1 MTHLPNE
8 GPLVTPTPDARRAA
22 LDTYRRHVNKSSA
35 ALVELLGAPLPER
48 AEGTRLYDADG
59 TEYLDCAGFGV
70 NLIGHRHP
78 AVIAAVKAQLDA
90 SPLVSRPLISR
101 VTAEGAA
108 ALAAVAPAGLDHVYL
123 TNSGAEAVE
132 VALKLARLQGRTR
145 VIAMRDGFHG
155 KTFGALSVTGR
166 PAYRTP
172 FEPLLP
178 GVEFAAFGDLDDLAR
193 RLTHDAERTVV
204 IAEPILGEGG
214 VRVPPTGWL
223 AAVRELCTRTG
234 ALLILDEIQTGLGR
248 VGGWWAADAEQVVPD
263 ILLSG
268 KILSG
273 GVMPIGA
280 VIATDEV
287 FRPLDDD
294 PMLHSSTF
302 AGNPLAAAA
311 VTATLGVL
319 RDEDLVTRSTELGE
333 QLRDM
338 VAVTMAEHCPGLVA
352 EVRGRGLLIGIDFA
366 SSDLAVEYLMEL
378 LARRVVPSYSLN
390 KYNVLRL
397 TPPATLTA
405 ADLDFLWDAMTGA
418 AREVGRRRARASR
431 RPTVRTNPR
440 TNPPTHLTAV
450 PTPDPVQNEEFPCA
464 S

>member
-1 MTHLPNE
+1 MS
-8 GPLVTPTPDARRAA
+8 PTTDRRTA
-22 LDTYRRHVNKSSA
+22 LDRYRRHVNKSSA

-48 AEGTRLYDADG
+48 AEGNHVYDADG
-59 TEYLDCAGFGV
+59 VRYLDCAGFGV

-78 AVIAAVKAQLDA
+78 TVIDAVKRQLDA
-90 SPLVSRPLISR
+90 SPLVSKPLISR
-101 VTAEGAA
+101 VTAEAA
-108 ALAAVAPAGLDHVYL
+108 EALASVAPAGLDHVYL

-132 VALKLARLQGRTR
+132 VALKLARLHGRTR
-145 VIAMRDGFHG
+145 VVAMRDGFHG

-166 PAYRTP
+166 PAYRAP

-178 GVEFAAFGDLDDLAR
+178 DVEFAAFGDIDDLAR
-193 RLTHDAERTVV
+193 LLAAEGERTCV

-214 VRVPPTGWL
+214 VRVPPRGWL

-248 VGGWWAADAEQVVPD
+248 VGAWWAADEENVVPD

-273 GVMPIGA
+273 GVVPVGA
-280 VIATDEV
+280 VLATDDV

-302 AGNPLAAAA
+302 AGSPLAAAA
-311 VTATLGVL
+311 VTATLSVL
-319 RDEDLVTRSTELGE
+319 RTENLIQRSADLGI
-333 QLRDM
+333 QLSGM
-338 VAVTMAEHCPGLVA
+338 VRGILAEHCPGLVA
-352 EVRGRGLLIGIDFA
+352 EVRGQGLLLGMDFT
-366 SSDLAVEYLMEL
+366 SSDLAVEFLMEL
-378 LARRVVPSYSLN
+378 IARRVVPSYSLN

-405 ADLDFLWDAMTGA
+405 QDVAELGEALAGA
-418 AREVGRRRARASR
+418 AHEVGRRRSSQPTLHGAPRVPAARTRNPIPAQPH
-431 RPTVRTNPR
+431 PT
-440 TNPPTHLTAV
+440 
-450 PTPDPVQNEEFPCA
+450 QEYPCA

>member
-1 MTHLPNE
+1 
-8 GPLVTPTPDARRAA
+8 
-22 LDTYRRHVNKSSA
+22 VNKSSA

-48 AEGTRLYDADG
+48 AQGNHIYDADG
-59 TEYLDCAGFGV
+59 NRYLDCAGFGV

-78 AVIAAVKAQLDA
+78 TVIDAVKRQLDA
-90 SPLVSRPLISR
+90 SPLVSKPLISR
-101 VTAEGAA
+101 VTADAAA
-108 ALAAVAPAGLDHVYL
+108 ALAQVAPAGLDHVYL

-132 VALKLARLQGRTR
+132 VALKLARLHGRTR

-166 PAYRTP
+166 PAYRAP

-178 GVEFAAFGDLDDLAR
+178 GVEFATFGDIDDLAR
-193 RLTHDAERTVV
+193 RLTADGERTCV

-214 VRVPPTGWL
+214 VHVPPAGWL
-223 AAVRELCTRTG
+223 TAVRELCTRTG

-248 VGGWWAADAEQVVPD
+248 VGAWWAAGTEGVVPD

-273 GVMPIGA
+273 GVVPVGA
-280 VIATDEV
+280 VLATDEV

-302 AGNPLAAAA
+302 AGSPLAAAA
-311 VTATLGVL
+311 VTATLSVL
-319 RDEDLVTRSTELGE
+319 RDENLIQRSAELGT
-333 QLRDM
+333 QLSA
-338 VAVTMAEHCPGLVA
+338 AVRGILAAHCPGLVA
-352 EVRGRGLLIGIDFA
+352 EVRGRGLLIGMDFV
-366 SSDLAVEYLMEL
+366 SSDLAVEFLMEL
-378 LARRVVPSYSLN
+378 IARRVVPSYSLN
-390 KYNVLRL
+390 KYNVLRF
-397 TPPATLTA
+397 TPPATLA
-405 ADLDFLWDAMTGA
+405 ADDVDELCEALTGA

-431 RPTVRTNPR
+431 IPTVRS
-440 TNPPTHLTAV
+440 THSA
-450 PTPDPVQNEEFPCA
+450 EEFPCA

>member
-1 MTHLPNE
+1 M
-8 GPLVTPTPDARRAA
+8 PDRDRRSA
-22 LDTYRRHVNKSSA
+22 LEKYRRHVNKSSA

-48 AEGTRLYDADG
+48 AEGTRIWDADG
-59 TEYLDCAGFGV
+59 VEYLDCAGFGV

-78 AVIAAVKAQLDA
+78 TVIEAVKRQLDE

-101 VTAEGAA
+101 VTADAA
-108 ALAAVAPAGLDHVYL
+108 EALAAVAPAGLEHVYL

-132 VALKLARLQGRTR
+132 VALKLARLHGRTR

-166 PAYRTP
+166 PAYRAP

-178 GVEFAAFGDLDDLAR
+178 GVEFATFGDIDDLER
-193 RLTHDAERTVV
+193 RLATDGERTCVLL
-204 IAEPILGEGG
+204 EPILGEGG
-214 VRVPPTGWL
+214 VRIPPRGWL
-223 AAVRELCTRTG
+223 AAVRECCTRTG
-234 ALLILDEIQTGLGR
+234 AMLVLDEIQTGLGR
-248 VGGWWAADAEQVVPD
+248 VGSWWAADTEGVVPD

-273 GVMPIGA
+273 GVMPVGA
-280 VIATDEV
+280 VLATDEV

-302 AGNPLAAAA
+302 AGNPMAAAA
-311 VTATLGVL
+311 VAATISVL
-319 RDEDLVTRSTELGE
+319 RTENLIQRSADLGSRLQGMVRS
-333 QLRDM
+333 
-338 VAVTMAEHCPGLVA
+338 VVAEHCPGLVA
-352 EVRGRGLLIGIDFA
+352 EVRGRGLLIGMDFVA
-366 SSDLAVEYLMEL
+366 SDLAVEFLMEL
-378 LARRVVPSYSLN
+378 LVRRVVPSYSLN

-405 ADLDFLWDAMTGA
+405 QDMADLRDALTGA
-418 AREVGRRRARASR
+418 AREVGRRHSAPSAVAR
-431 RPTVRTNPR
+431 PN
-440 TNPPTHLTAV
+440 V
-450 PTPDPVQNEEFPCA
+450 PSAPINEEYPCA

>member
-1 MTHLPNE
+1 M
-8 GPLVTPTPDARRAA
+8 DATTGRRAT
-22 LDTYRRHVNKSSA
+22 LDRYRRHVNKSSA

-48 AEGTRLYDADG
+48 AEGNHIYDADG
-59 TEYLDCAGFGV
+59 VRFLDCAGFGV

-78 AVIAAVKAQLDA
+78 TVIDAVKRQLDA

-101 VTAEGAA
+101 VTADAAA
-108 ALAAVAPAGLDHVYL
+108 ALAQVAPAGLDHVYL

-132 VALKLARLQGRTR
+132 VALKLARLHGRTR
-145 VIAMRDGFHG
+145 IIAMRDGFHG

-178 GVEFAAFGDLDDLAR
+178 GVEFAAFGDIDDLSR
-193 RLTHDAERTVV
+193 RLATEGERTCVL
-204 IAEPILGEGG
+204 AEPILGEGG
-214 VRVPPTGWL
+214 VHVPPPGWL

-248 VGGWWAADAEQVVPD
+248 VGAWWAADLENVVPD

-273 GVMPIGA
+273 GVVPVGA
-280 VIATDEV
+280 VLATDEV

-302 AGNPLAAAA
+302 AGSPLAAAA
-311 VTATLGVL
+311 VTATLSVL
-319 RDEDLVTRSTELGE
+319 QDENLIQRSADLGADMST
-333 QLRDM
+333 M
-338 VAVTMAEHCPGLVA
+338 VRGILAEDCPGLVA
-352 EVRGRGLLIGIDFA
+352 DVRGRGLLIGMDFV
-366 SSDLAVEYLMEL
+366 SSDLAVEFLMEL
-378 LARRVVPSYSLN
+378 IARRVVPSYSLN
-390 KYNVLRL
+390 RYNVLRL

-405 ADLDFLWDAMTGA
+405 QDMADLQEALTGA

-431 RPTVRTNPR
+431 VPARPSSPARPPSTVLPVRSGSNQPARPT
-440 TNPPTHLTAV
+440 
-450 PTPDPVQNEEFPCA
+450 EEYPCA

>member
-1 MTHLPNE
+1 MSAPTAPTTTTDRR
-8 GPLVTPTPDARRAA
+8 VT
-22 LDTYRRHVNKSSA
+22 LDVYRRHVNKSSA

-48 AEGTRLYDADG
+48 ADGTRIQDTDG
-59 TEYLDCAGFGV
+59 VEYLDCAGFGV

-78 AVIAAVKAQLDA
+78 TVIRAVKDQLDA
-90 SPLVSRPLISR
+90 SPLVSRPLISP
-101 VTAEGAA
+101 VTAQAA
-108 ALAAVAPAGLDHVYL
+108 QALSAVAPPGLDHVYL

-178 GVEFAAFGDLDDLAR
+178 GVEFAGFGDIDDLAG
-193 RLTHDAERTVV
+193 RLQRDGERTVV

-248 VGGWWAADAEQVVPD
+248 VGAWWAAETEQVVPD

-273 GVMPIGA
+273 GVVPVGA
-280 VIATDEV
+280 VLATDQV

-302 AGNPLAAAA
+302 AGSPLAAAA
-311 VTATLGVL
+311 VTATLAVL
-319 RDEDLVTRSTELGE
+319 RDEDLIRRSAALGVE
-333 QLRDM
+333 ISGM
-338 VAVTMAEHCPGLVA
+338 VRTILAEHCPGLVA
-352 EVRGRGLLIGIDFA
+352 EVRGRGLLIGIDFNT
-366 SSDLAVEYLMEL
+366 SDLAVEFLMEL

-405 ADLDFLWDAMTGA
+405 ADLIFLQDALTGA

-431 RPTVRTNPR
+431 LPSPRPARPAGSTTE
-440 TNPPTHLTAV
+440 TTT
-450 PTPDPVQNEEFPCA
+450 TQEIPCA

>member
-1 MTHLPNE
+1 MTA
-8 GPLVTPTPDARRAA
+8 PTDRRAA
-22 LDTYRRHVNKSSA
+22 LDRYRRHVNKSSA
-35 ALVELLGAPLPER
+35 ALVELLGAPLPEV
-48 AEGTRLYDADG
+48 ALGNHLYDADG
-59 TEYLDCAGFGV
+59 VRYLDCAGFGV

-78 AVIAAVKAQLDA
+78 AVIDAVTRQLNR

-101 VTAEGAA
+101 VTADAAA
-108 ALAAVAPAGLDHVYL
+108 ALAGVAPPGLDHVYL

-132 VALKLARLQGRTR
+132 VALKLARLHGRTR

-166 PAYRTP
+166 PAYREP

-178 GVEFAAFGDLDDLAR
+178 GVEFAAFGDIDDLAR
-193 RLTHDAERTVV
+193 RLATDGERSCVL
-204 IAEPILGEGG
+204 AEPILGEGG
-214 VRVPPTGWL
+214 VHVPPAGWL

-248 VGGWWAADAEQVVPD
+248 TGAWWAAGTEDVVPD

-273 GVMPIGA
+273 GVVPVGA
-280 VIATDEV
+280 VLATDAV
-287 FRPLDDD
+287 FRPLDED

-302 AGNPLAAAA
+302 AGSPLAAAA
-311 VTATLGVL
+311 VTATLDVLQAENLVARSAELGVELAALVRGVL
-319 RDEDLVTRSTELGE
+319 
-333 QLRDM
+333 
-338 VAVTMAEHCPGLVA
+338 AEHCPGLVA
-352 EVRGRGLLIGIDFA
+352 EVRGRGLLIGMDFV
-366 SSDLAVEYLMEL
+366 SSDLAVEFLMEL

-405 ADLDFLWDAMTGA
+405 ADVAELHEALTGA

-431 RPTVRTNPR
+431 RPATARPVQTVPPTVPSIVPS
-440 TNPPTHLTAV
+440 TNPPT
-450 PTPDPVQNEEFPCA
+450 EEYPCA

>member
-1 MTHLPNE
+1 MTA
-8 GPLVTPTPDARRAA
+8 PTDRRAA
-22 LDTYRRHVNKSSA
+22 LDRYRRHVNKSSA
-35 ALVELLGAPLPER
+35 ALVELLGAPLPEV
-48 AEGTRLYDADG
+48 ALGNHLYDADG
-59 TEYLDCAGFGV
+59 VRYLDCAGFGV

-78 AVIAAVKAQLDA
+78 VVVDAVKRQLDR

-101 VTAEGAA
+101 VTADAAA
-108 ALAAVAPAGLDHVYL
+108 ALADVAPPGLDHVYL

-132 VALKLARLQGRTR
+132 VALKLARLHGRTR

-166 PAYRTP
+166 PAYRAP

-178 GVEFAAFGDLDDLAR
+178 GVEFAAFGDIDDLAR
-193 RLTHDAERTVV
+193 RLATDGERSCVL
-204 IAEPILGEGG
+204 AEPILGEGG
-214 VRVPPTGWL
+214 VHVPPPGWL

-248 VGGWWAADAEQVVPD
+248 TGAWWAADTEGVVPD

-273 GVMPIGA
+273 GVVPVGA
-280 VIATDEV
+280 VLATDAV
-287 FRPLDDD
+287 FRPLDED

-302 AGNPLAAAA
+302 AGSPLAAAA
-311 VTATLGVL
+311 VTATLDVL
-319 RDEDLVTRSTELGE
+319 RTEGLVARSAELGVE
-333 QLRDM
+333 LSALVRE
-338 VAVTMAEHCPGLVA
+338 VLAEHCPGLVA
-352 EVRGRGLLIGIDFA
+352 EVRGRGLLIGMDFV
-366 SSDLAVEYLMEL
+366 SSDLAVEFLMEL

-397 TPPATLTA
+397 TPPATLTV
-405 ADLDFLWDAMTGA
+405 ADVAELHEALTGA

-431 RPTVRTNPR
+431 RPAAPTRPVPAGPPAVPPIVLP
-440 TNPPTHLTAV
+440 TNPPTDP
-450 PTPDPVQNEEFPCA
+450 PTEEYPCA

>member
-1 MTHLPNE
+1 
-8 GPLVTPTPDARRAA
+8 VDATTGRRAT
-22 LDTYRRHVNKSSA
+22 LDRYRRHVNKSSA

-48 AEGTRLYDADG
+48 AEGNHIYDADG
-59 TEYLDCAGFGV
+59 VRFLDCAGFGV

-78 AVIAAVKAQLDA
+78 TVIDAVKRQLDA

-101 VTAEGAA
+101 VTADAAA
-108 ALAAVAPAGLDHVYL
+108 ALAQVAPAGLDHVYL

-132 VALKLARLQGRTR
+132 VALKLARLHGRTR
-145 VIAMRDGFHG
+145 IIAMRDGFHG

-178 GVEFAAFGDLDDLAR
+178 GVEFAAFGDIDDLAR
-193 RLTHDAERTVV
+193 RLATEGERTCVL
-204 IAEPILGEGG
+204 AEPILGEGG
-214 VRVPPTGWL
+214 VHVPPPGWL

-248 VGGWWAADAEQVVPD
+248 VGAWWAADLENVVPD

-273 GVMPIGA
+273 GVVPVGA
-280 VIATDEV
+280 VLATDEV

-302 AGNPLAAAA
+302 AGSPLAAAA
-311 VTATLGVL
+311 VTATLSVL
-319 RDEDLVTRSTELGE
+319 QDENLIQRSADLGADMST
-333 QLRDM
+333 M
-338 VAVTMAEHCPGLVA
+338 VRGILAEDCPGLVA
-352 EVRGRGLLIGIDFA
+352 DVRGRGLLIGMDFV
-366 SSDLAVEYLMEL
+366 SSDLAVEFLMEL
-378 LARRVVPSYSLN
+378 IARRVVPSYSLN
-390 KYNVLRL
+390 RYNVLRL

-405 ADLDFLWDAMTGA
+405 QDMADLQEALTGA

-431 RPTVRTNPR
+431 VPARPSSPARPPSTVLPVRSGSNQPARPT
-440 TNPPTHLTAV
+440 
-450 PTPDPVQNEEFPCA
+450 EEYPCA

>member
-1 MTHLPNE
+1 MT
-8 GPLVTPTPDARRAA
+8 DRDRRGA
-22 LDTYRRHVNKSSA
+22 LEKYRRHVNKSSA

-48 AEGTRLYDADG
+48 ADGTRIYDADG
-59 TEYLDCAGFGV
+59 VDYLDCAGFGV

-78 AVIAAVKAQLDA
+78 AVIDAVKRQLDD

-101 VTAEGAA
+101 VTAVAA
-108 ALAAVAPAGLDHVYL
+108 EALAAVAPAGLEHVYL

-132 VALKLARLQGRTR
+132 VALKLARLHGRTR

-166 PAYRTP
+166 PAYRAP

-178 GVEFAAFGDLDDLAR
+178 GVEFAEFGDIDDLEN
-193 RLTHDAERTVV
+193 RLATDGERSCVLL
-204 IAEPILGEGG
+204 EPILGEGG
-214 VRVPPTGWL
+214 VRIPPRGWL
-223 AAVRELCTRTG
+223 AAVRECCTRTG
-234 ALLILDEIQTGLGR
+234 AMLILDEIQTGLGR
-248 VGGWWAADAEQVVPD
+248 VGSWWAADAEGVVPD
-263 ILLSG
+263 VLLSG

-273 GVMPIGA
+273 GVMPVGA
-280 VIATDEV
+280 VLATDEV

-311 VTATLGVL
+311 VTATLSVL
-319 RDEDLVTRSTELGE
+319 RTENLIQRSADLGAQVLGLVRS
-333 QLRDM
+333 
-338 VAVTMAEHCPGLVA
+338 VVAEHCPGLVA
-352 EVRGRGLLIGIDFA
+352 EVRGRGLLIGIDFVA
-366 SSDLAVEYLMEL
+366 SDLAVEFLMEL

-405 ADLDFLWDAMTGA
+405 ADMTDLREALTGA
-418 AREVGRRRARASR
+418 AREVGRRRSSVSAVA
-431 RPTVRTNPR
+431 RPTVPSAPIT
-440 TNPPTHLTAV
+440 
-450 PTPDPVQNEEFPCA
+450 EEYPCA